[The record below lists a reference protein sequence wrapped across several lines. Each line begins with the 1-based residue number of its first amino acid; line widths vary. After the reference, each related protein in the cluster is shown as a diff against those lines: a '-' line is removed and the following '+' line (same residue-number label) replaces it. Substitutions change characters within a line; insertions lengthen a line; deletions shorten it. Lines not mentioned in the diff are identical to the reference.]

1 MSKQTSNKMK
11 VAHSKLFRP
20 AQEKPT
26 RFSAKTHEFVHTHPR
41 FLKIQER
48 QACYVI
54 DSSEK
59 KEIPDL
65 DEANLDPEDPTG
77 LYLKDTKGFI
87 KLRNAQANFMQR
99 RQEANAAM
107 HHEMGHKDEGDGVS
121 LLMTKFQ
128 AGSICKSWYDG
139 IRDLDPADHIGND
152 LNIKLLSVLQS
163 VDTRPYYRRMVDDGT
178 GKMKVHYESETE

>member
-1 MSKQTSNKMK
+1 MQELPNLQRVNRELADRGPEMVARHLARHRTRIEREGAGWFGRSRPPSRSEVELLFAQIDLGSGGTS
-11 VAHSKLFRP
+11 AL
-20 AQEKPT
+20 AALIGT
-26 RFSAKTHEFVHTHPR
+26 
-41 FLKIQER
+41 
-48 QACYVI
+48 
-54 DSSEK
+54 
-59 KEIPDL
+59 
-65 DEANLDPEDPTG
+65 
-77 LYLKDTKGFI
+77 
-87 KLRNAQANFMQR
+87 MQR

-107 HHEMGHKDEGDGVS
+107 HQEMGHKDEGDGVS

-178 GKMKVHYESETE
+178 GKMKVHYETETE